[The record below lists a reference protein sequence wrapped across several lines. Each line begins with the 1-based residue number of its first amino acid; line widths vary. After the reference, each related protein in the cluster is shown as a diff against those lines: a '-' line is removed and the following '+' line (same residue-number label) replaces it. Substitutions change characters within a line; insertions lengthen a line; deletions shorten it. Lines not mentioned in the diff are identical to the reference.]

1 MQSTWSRPKLVVS
14 ADGTGVVGHA
24 GTRLLAD
31 LADTTGL
38 TSAFVDGL
46 AGLRCR
52 DTGHDPGRV
61 AVDLAVMLAD
71 GGQTISDLAVL
82 RQQPAVFGP
91 VASTPTAWRVLA
103 GIGDPERSALGQARA
118 AAREL
123 AWARAADTGRA
134 LPAARAAG
142 RDIPGLVID
151 LDASVVICHSEKQHA
166 APTFKRLPR
175 QVRARQA

>member
-1 MQSTWSRPKLVVS
+1 MQGTGIRPKLVVT
-14 ADGTGVVGHA
+14 ADGAGVVGHA
-24 GTRLLAD
+24 GTRLVAD
-31 LADTTGL
+31 LADATGL
-38 TSAFVDGL
+38 TAAFGDAL
-46 AGLRCR
+46 AGLRRR
-52 DTGHDPGRV
+52 DAGHDPGRV
-61 AVDLAVMLAD
+61 AVDLAVTLAD

-82 RQQPAVFGP
+82 RQQPAVFGA

-103 GIGDPERSALGQARA
+103 GIGDPDRAALRQSRA

-123 AWARAADTGRA
+123 AWAQAAETGRA
-134 LPAARAAG
+134 LPAARAGG

>member
-1 MQSTWSRPKLVVS
+1 MQSTPMRPKLVVT
-14 ADGTGVVGHA
+14 ADGAGVVGHA

-38 TSAFVDGL
+38 TAAFGDAL
-46 AGLRCR
+46 AGLRRR
-52 DTGHDPGRV
+52 DAGHDPGRV

-103 GIGDPERSALGQARA
+103 GIGEPERAALAQARA
-118 AAREL
+118 TAREL
-123 AWARAADTGRA
+123 AWAQAAEAGRA
-134 LPAARAAG
+134 LPAPPAATS
-142 RDIPGLVID
+142 RVWSSIWTP
-151 LDASVVICHSEKQHA
+151 A
-166 APTFKRLPR
+166 
-175 QVRARQA
+175 